1 MLIPSHS
8 AKSLRAMC
16 YTALCARMC
25 LEKSN
30 AAGLSRDLKRQ
41 IFRLGKK
48 KTKKKQCAVSRHL
61 SNVTLE
67 GGPSNLQLFFFFSSP
82 RDLVFELRAAGM
94 EGQKWK
100 ETSAQ
105 SRCMYIPRFGS
116 CQTCPGCVSS
126 APPSAII
133 HHAVTHTHTERGKK
147 RSSCISAVRRASR
160 GKKATGATA

>member
-48 KTKKKQCAVSRHL
+48 NKKKTMRCEPPPVKRH
-61 SNVTLE
+61 T
-67 GGPSNLQLFFFFSSP
+67 GGRPLKSAAFFFFSSP

>member
-1 MLIPSHS
+1 M
-8 AKSLRAMC
+8 
-16 YTALCARMC
+16 
-25 LEKSN
+25 
-30 AAGLSRDLKRQ
+30 
-41 IFRLGKK
+41 
-48 KTKKKQCAVSRHL
+48 SRHL

-133 HHAVTHTHTERGKK
+133 HHAVTHTHTRSEGRSAAHVSLLCGELLGERRRLGPLHNQLVPLCPKYLI
-147 RSSCISAVRRASR
+147 CINFIAACFILSALN
-160 GKKATGATA
+160 